1 MRSKE
6 LADAKKPL
14 FLWQNRIMLTTELE
28 EYILDHIDAEPEHLK
43 KLDRDTHVN
52 VLRPRMLSGH
62 LQGRILKMFCQMT
75 KAKTVLEIGTFTSY
89 SAQCLAEGLPADGK
103 LHTIEVNDELEEFI
117 VNHLDES
124 PQKDKITLHIGDAL
138 EIIEELNETF
148 DLVFIDA
155 NKRHYIEYFEA
166 VLPKLAADGFI
177 IADNTLWDGKV
188 TEEVKSK
195 DAQTIGIL
203 KFNAY
208 IKERNDLEKVIFP
221 LRDGL
226 TIIRKK

>member
-1 MRSKE
+1 M
-6 LADAKKPL
+6 ADAKKPL
-14 FLWQNRIMLTTELE
+14 FLYKIQFMLTTDIE
-28 EYILDHIDAEPEHLK
+28 EYILDHIDPEPEHLQ

-62 LQGRILKMFCQMT
+62 LQGRILKMFCQMI
-75 KAKTVLEIGTFTSY
+75 KAQKVLEIGTFTGY
-89 SAQCLAEGLPADGK
+89 SAQCLAEGLPKEGV

-117 VNHLDES
+117 LNHLNES
-124 PQKDKITLHIGDAL
+124 PQKDKIILHIGDAL
-138 EIIEELNETF
+138 KIIDQLEETF

-166 VLPKLAADGFI
+166 VLPMLSDNGYI

-188 TEEVKSK
+188 TEDVKSK

-203 KFNAY
+203 KFNDY
-208 IKERNDLEKVIFP
+208 IREREDVEKVIFP

-226 TIIRKK
+226 TVIRKK